1 MEYEYDSDVTN
12 SVLKW
17 GNSQTNYFLLVDAMK
32 VVSFLRFSLSENS
45 LYCPWDITLKKFG

>member
-1 MEYEYDSDVTN
+1 MDYEYDSDVTN

-17 GNSQTNYFLLVDAMK
+17 GNSQTNYFLLVDDMK

-45 LYCPWDITLKKFG
+45 LYCPYGHYIKKN